1 MASAVDASNYS
12 AGSIQMWYSGNEE
25 NESVVGS
32 VDYLILE
39 YYNGSG
45 WSALPNASFGV
56 PANSYTFLNYT
67 IPAQYLT
74 NNLKIRIRFDATY
87 RNEKLFVDDTV
98 IKFY

>member
-12 AGSIQMWYSGNEE
+12 VGSIQMWYSGNEE
-25 NESVVGS
+25 TESDGAAA
-32 VDYLILE
+32 DYLILE

-74 NNLKIRIRFDATY
+74 NDLKIRIRFDATY
-87 RNEKLFVDDTV
+87 RNERLFVDDTV